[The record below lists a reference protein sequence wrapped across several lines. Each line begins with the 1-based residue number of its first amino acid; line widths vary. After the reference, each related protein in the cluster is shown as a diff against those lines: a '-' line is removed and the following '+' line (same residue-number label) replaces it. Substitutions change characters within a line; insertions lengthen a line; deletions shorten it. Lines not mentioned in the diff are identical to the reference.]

1 MTEEER
7 KALIALLAGQINT
20 GANPLLMSSAYPYN
34 VSAAGVTS
42 AFNPEILFASGAV
55 SPETVAAG
63 QKDVYEQLLAEYAK
77 RSQPRVVYEATE
89 QYLRDSLGRYGT
101 GTDPVSDFVQQA
113 AARIAAGD
121 MTPDQ
126 ILAEGQKS
134 AKDLPKEVVDNW
146 ASVSSALTDF
156 GKKADTYRTAKAKQA
171 FDAQTS
177 MADLGPAPSMT
188 EARMK
193 YFKDLGVPQLAALPD
208 PTEQFNV
215 SSETF
220 IDDRAKYDALQ
231 NALRL
236 ESEKRS
242 KAGASKTAQEAIR
255 LGKEAEIYARKAAL
269 ELANKRADAKVADFQ
284 DNPAFL
290 DYAQGL
296 NNILAGTAVGAGVG
310 SVVPVIGT
318 PVGAALGGL
327 GGLASAVTGWF
338 DRDKELEQR
347 KNLARQLSYMT
358 ELAKLNKDIT
368 PASSEASKLKYDPAY
383 KAAVEAQS
391 VAKGRVSQEEAYARL
406 VADAFNKRLAER
418 GVTPYNQAMNSV
430 LGYAI
435 QTGRK

>member
-34 VSAAGVTS
+34 VSPSGVAS
-42 AFNPEILFASGAV
+42 SFDPEILFASGAV

-63 QKDVYEQLLAEYAK
+63 QQDIYAQLLAEYAK
-77 RSQPRVVYEATE
+77 RSQPRAVYEATE

-146 ASVSSALTDF
+146 ASVSSTLTDF
-156 GKKADTYRTAKAKQA
+156 GKKADIYRTAKAKQA

-236 ESEKRS
+236 AEAAKSRA
-242 KAGASKTAQEAIR
+242 KAGADRDAQYANKQAEVYAAKANEEMMRKAIESAKASVSAPDFTEKAVDFGTDVLSFGIVDLFGETSEEAYKRRQKEAVAAAFAQEMLR
-255 LGKEAEIYARKAAL
+255 RSKQEKET
-269 ELANKRADAKVADFQ
+269 
-284 DNPAFL
+284 
-290 DYAQGL
+290 
-296 NNILAGTAVGAGVG
+296 ILPTQVNA
-310 SVVPVIGT
+310 PY
-318 PVGAALGGL
+318 
-327 GGLASAVTGWF
+327 
-338 DRDKELEQR
+338 R
-347 KNLARQLSYMT
+347 
-358 ELAKLNKDIT
+358 
-368 PASSEASKLKYDPAY
+368 
-383 KAAVEAQS
+383 AAVEEAS
-391 VAKGRVSQEEAYARL
+391 RAKGRVSQEEAYARL

-418 GVTPYNQAMNSV
+418 GVTPYNQAMNSI